1 MKLINQIRSIRWRI
15 VGLTILFTFSF
26 FFTTLNPL
34 TLVNAQNNNAS
45 ISEARRLLNL
55 AGDHFFNQNYPMA
68 IQVAQQSLVIFQ
80 ANHDIRGEVESLS
93 ILSTFNLLSGEISE
107 SLKKINM
114 ALKISIESKSKY
126 LECVSKTSRA
136 TILFLTNQYSE
147 NEFQINDDLSSCSIF
162 AKSTKNQGMQY
173 AGLLIQL
180 LIQLNKQ
187 NYNLALINLEELQKM
202 SLSTSGNEKKIIE
215 STSILISGVI
225 YKLRGENEKAIAK
238 FQQLVNKTDGDIN
251 FLSYTATFSIAS
263 ILVESRQYNK
273 ALEYLAKISSKAFLG
288 LLEMSKNLLLGII
301 YYDLNDL
308 AKSERYFHLASTG
321 ADNLNLR
328 NQSLQ
333 DKLKLSILD
342 GGNTANVYKYLA
354 LVQRL
359 RETSEEGYRQSS
371 RTDPLVTLESGR
383 TRIFKYLFNKKHKIA
398 PSRAV
403 ELKELLNIA
412 KLYKATIVEYNIIPR
427 IGKNDRRSQDELF
440 IHLISPNGS
449 SGVVASTLGYPGN
462 PPIDFTK
469 IVSDSRKT
477 IVNNLIA
484 TRTNRANA
492 TQFYPGQDV
501 KLRSDPPNAP
511 SRKIIK
517 IDLSNN
523 TAEVSSLSTDA
534 PNDLNIPFNQI
545 IYLSQSANARYSEL
559 QKLYQYLIVP
569 IAAQLPKDPN
579 QPVIFIPDG
588 VLYDVPFAALQD
600 GAGNYLIDKH
610 PIITAPSIGVLSQT
624 YQLHQRLVNGSKNAM
639 IVGNPNMPP
648 PRKVFGENQLGSL
661 PESVTE
667 AKSIAKILGSTPL
680 IGTQAT
686 ETTVKSRINQ
696 SQVLHFATHGILNDV
711 IPGESA
717 IVLASDSQNDGY
729 LTANEIIDMSLKAD
743 LVTISA
749 CDTGRGKITSDGV
762 VGLSRAFITAGTPS
776 ILVSLWPVNDSS
788 NSELMTEFY
797 RQWRSGKSKAQ
808 SLRQAMLITRQK
820 YPNPQNWAAMTLI
833 GEGS

>member
-1 MKLINQIRSIRWRI
+1 MKLANFVKNIRWRAM
-15 VGLTILFTFSF
+15 ILAVLFASAF
-26 FFTTLNPL
+26 FATVLSPTTLL
-34 TLVNAQNNNAS
+34 QAQNNNAN
-45 ISEARRLLNL
+45 IAEARRLINV
-55 AGDHFFNQNYPMA
+55 AGENSLNQNYSAA
-68 IQVAQQSLVIFQ
+68 IQAAQQSLVIYQ
-80 ANHDIRGEVESLS
+80 ANHDIRGEVESLNA
-93 ILSTFNLLSGEISE
+93 LSFIYFLSGEINE
-107 SLKKINM
+107 SFKKNDL
-114 ALKISIESKSKY
+114 ALRIAIENKSQY
-126 LECVSKTSRA
+126 LECVSKTSKA
-136 TILFLTNQYSE
+136 MLLFITGQYDE
-147 NEFQINDDLSSCSIF
+147 NEFNISNDIKSCTEF
-162 AKSTKNQGMQY
+162 ARSTNNEGMY
-173 AGLLIQL
+173 SLNIIIQVF
-180 LIQLNKQ
+180 IQAKRQ
-187 NYNLALINLEELQKM
+187 NYNLALIMLEELQKR
-202 SLSTSGNEKKIIE
+202 SLNVSGNERIVLESISLMYSGIIYDLQGKSE
-215 STSILISGVI
+215 G
-225 YKLRGENEKAIAK
+225 AIAK
-238 FQQLVNKTDGDIN
+238 LQQLVNISGGSITALTAPAIVMIAGI
-251 FLSYTATFSIAS
+251 YTK
-263 ILVESRQYNK
+263 LRQYNK
-273 ALEYLAKISSKAFLG
+273 ALEYLNKISNGSSLG
-288 LLEMSKNLLLGII
+288 LIGMSKDFLLGII
-301 YYDLNDL
+301 YYHLNDL
-308 AKSERYFHLASTG
+308 AKSEKYFYLASIG
-321 ADNLNLR
+321 VNDLNLKS
-328 NQSLQ
+328 QSLQ
-333 DKLKLSILD
+333 DKLRLSILD
-342 GGNTANVYKYLA
+342 NGNTANVYKYLA

-359 RETSEEGYRQSS
+359 RETNEEGYLQSFH
-371 RTDPLVTLESGR
+371 TDPLVTLESGR
-383 TRIFKYLFNKKHKIA
+383 TRIFKYLFNKKQNIA

-427 IGKNDRRSQDELF
+427 IDNNDRRSQDELF

-449 SGVVASTLGYPGN
+449 SGVLASTLGYPGN
-462 PPIDFTK
+462 PPTDFTK

-477 IVNNLIA
+477 IINNLIA
-484 TRTNRANA
+484 TRTSRANA
-492 TQFYPGQDV
+492 TQFYPGQNV

-517 IDLSNN
+517 IDLSSS

-534 PNDLNIPFNQI
+534 PNDQNIPLNQI
-545 IYLSQSANARYSEL
+545 ISLGQSVNARYSEL

-569 IAAQLPKDPN
+569 IVAQLPTDPD
-579 QPVIFIPDG
+579 QPIIFIPDG

-624 YQLHQRLVNGSKNAM
+624 YQLHQRLINGSKNAM

-648 PRKVFGENQLGSL
+648 PRKVFGENQLSSL
-661 PESVTE
+661 PESAIE

-797 RQWRSGKSKAQ
+797 QQWRRGKSKAQ
-808 SLRQAMLITRQK
+808 ALRQAMLITRQK